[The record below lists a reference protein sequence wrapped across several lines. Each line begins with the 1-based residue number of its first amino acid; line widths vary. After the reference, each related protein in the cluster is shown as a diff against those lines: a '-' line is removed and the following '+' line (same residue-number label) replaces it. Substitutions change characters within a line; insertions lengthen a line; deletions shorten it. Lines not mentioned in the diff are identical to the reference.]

1 LRDNKTFSP
10 KIKKPKF
17 RENLEIAG
25 ILLIMVSLFY
35 ILDYFNVDKILITAI
50 IALFGIF
57 MEVARDIFSQM
68 IFIIKSIP
76 YIGPIIAKIIV
87 WPFFLT
93 INGIAYLVALTF
105 IRIRGVKEV
114 ANARVLTTVF
124 LVGLLIGLILGR
136 LIKFI

>member
-1 LRDNKTFSP
+1 
-10 KIKKPKF
+10 
-17 RENLEIAG
+17 
-25 ILLIMVSLFY
+25 MVSLFY